1 MSQLSLVFFT
11 VLAQSAVG
19 MFIALGLVEML
30 GKPSDS
36 SAEKAMNKAFISVWV
51 ILGVAALASITH
63 LGQPL
68 RMFNVIFGLEHMSAL
83 SLEIVGLSLF
93 GGVGVTF
100 TGLKL
105 FNLMP
110 AIRKLLLPI
119 AMILGVVFIL
129 LIANV
134 YTLETVP
141 TWNTDWT
148 CFQFIMTAAVV
159 GPISAATVLRLFS
172 GKLGKVQSMADKALA
187 TCGWLALVV
196 AMTGYAGYLFWLG
209 QLDITGNPFTME
221 DYHLNLVMVRSALLM
236 AGMMFWVVSAL
247 RGNNSNST
255 IALIGMLMVL
265 AGELTSRVFFYDIYI
280 SASAGM

>member
-19 MFIALGLVEML
+19 LFIALGLVEML
-30 GKPSDS
+30 GKPN
-36 SAEKAMNKAFISVWV
+36 AKAMNKAFIAVWAV
-51 ILGVAALASITH
+51 LGVAALASVTH

-93 GGVGVTF
+93 GGAGVAF

-105 FNLMP
+105 FNLFP
-110 AIRKLLLPI
+110 TIRKLLLPV

-141 TWNTDWT
+141 TWNTGWT
-148 CFQFIMTAAVV
+148 RFQFLMTAAVT
-159 GPISAATVLRLFS
+159 GPVAAAAILRLLS
-172 GKLGKVQSMADKALA
+172 GELGHVQSMADKALA
-187 TCGWLALVV
+187 TCGWIALVV

-209 QLDITGNPFTME
+209 QLDVVGNPFAMA
-221 DYHLNLVMVRSALLM
+221 DYHLNLVMARSALLM

-247 RGNNSNST
+247 RGHCQHAVVA
-255 IALIGMLMVL
+255 IVGLLMVL
-265 AGELTSRVFFYDIYI
+265 AAELAGRVFFYDIYI